1 MVAAIGRRVNANAV
15 LAIVAVAQFMVVL
28 DASVVN
34 VALPSIQ
41 RDVGFSEQSL
51 SWVLNAYT
59 LIFGGFLLLGGR
71 AADRL
76 GRRRLFMAGIALFA
90 GASLACGLSQSEATL
105 LIARGAQ
112 GLGGAMVSPAAL
124 SIILTTFAE
133 GTERNRALGVWG
145 AIAGAGGAVGL
156 LLGGAIVEV
165 LSWRWVFFVNVPI
178 GAAVLVLAPRILPES
193 RAEGVRGG
201 YDVEGAT
208 AITLGTM
215 ALVFTLIKAND
226 WGWASARTLAGL
238 AVSAALLVGFVWIE
252 RRHENPLVPLRIFSN
267 RSLAASDGTM
277 LLLAAAL
284 FGVFFFCTLYLQQ
297 VLGYNALKTGVAY
310 LPLTLTA
317 IVASGARLARGRPL
331 HAQAGARRRAARRD
345 GRLRAVHPP
354 AGRRRLRRSR
364 AARDGRDRRRA
375 GHVVR
380 ADHDRRDERRR
391 GRGLRPRLGSAQHDP
406 AGRRVAGPGRS
417 CRPSRR
423 RGSRARWTADRRCPA
438 ALTHGFTGAFTVSA
452 ILCAVAAVLAI
463 VAASRAAVASR
474 RTSTSRPSR
483 CRFARCPGAPYC
495 GHLARVAAW
504 GHRARL
510 AVAHPRRERRRYSMR
525 RGPAD
530 VTRAQRTDACACGRL
545 AAPGVAASVAR
556 FHIHCRQLTNA
567 NGVVRIG
574 SRRPPRGATR
584 LSGGAARCGSLQRKR
599 TTGFEPATF
608 GLGRH
613 KCQQIATRL
622 SRTDRGFSA
631 AAARAAALGAAPL
644 CRFSSTQTATR
655 RIGPRAPSKVRK
667 RMSLVVIAQE
677 A

>member
-1 MVAAIGRRVNANAV
+1 MPDVTITRREVRQVRSSSNAV

-133 GTERNRALGVWG
+133 GSERNRALGVWG

-156 LLGGAIVEV
+156 LLGGVIVEL

-178 GAAVLVLAPRILPES
+178 GAAVLLLAPRFLAES
-193 RAEGVRGG
+193 RGEGVRGG

-226 WGWASARTLAGL
+226 WGWGSARTLVGL
-238 AVSAALLVGFVWIE
+238 AVAAVLLVGFVWIE

-297 VLGYNALKTGVAY
+297 VLGYDALKSGVAF

-317 IVASGARLARGRPL
+317 IGRLRARLARGRPL

-345 GRLRAVHPP
+345 RGLRAVHPP

-364 AARDGRDRRRA
+364 AARDDRDRCRA
-375 GHVVR
+375 GPVVR

-406 AGRRVAGPGRS
+406 AGRRVARSGRPVG
-417 CRPSRR
+417 RLDVAGHERAAGRIGAARGADARLHRRVHRVRDPVRRR
-423 RGSRARWTADRRCPA
+423 RGPGHR
-438 ALTHGFTGAFTVSA
+438 
-452 ILCAVAAVLAI
+452 
-463 VAASRAAVASR
+463 AASRA
-474 RTSTSRPSR
+474 PS
-483 CRFARCPGAPYC
+483 
-495 GHLARVAAW
+495 
-504 GHRARL
+504 
-510 AVAHPRRERRRYSMR
+510 
-525 RGPAD
+525 
-530 VTRAQRTDACACGRL
+530 
-545 AAPGVAASVAR
+545 
-556 FHIHCRQLTNA
+556 
-567 NGVVRIG
+567 
-574 SRRPPRGATR
+574 
-584 LSGGAARCGSLQRKR
+584 
-599 TTGFEPATF
+599 
-608 GLGRH
+608 
-613 KCQQIATRL
+613 
-622 SRTDRGFSA
+622 
-631 AAARAAALGAAPL
+631 
-644 CRFSSTQTATR
+644 
-655 RIGPRAPSKVRK
+655 
-667 RMSLVVIAQE
+667 
-677 A
+677 

>member
-1 MVAAIGRRVNANAV
+1 MADVSITPGEVVRQLRASANAV

-76 GRRRLFMAGIALFA
+76 GRRRLFMAGMALFA

-133 GTERNRALGVWG
+133 GSERNRALAVWG

-178 GAAVLVLAPRILPES
+178 GAAVLLLAPRILLES
-193 RAEGVRGG
+193 RGEGVRGG

-226 WGWASARTLAGL
+226 WGWGSARTLAGL
-238 AVSAALLVGFVWIE
+238 AVAAALLVGFVWIE
-252 RRHENPLVPLRIFSN
+252 RRHDNPLVPLRIFSN

-277 LLLAAAL
+277 LLLSAAL

-317 IVASGARLARGRPL
+317 IAASGLASRVVDRFTPKPVLVGGLLVATVGFALFTRL
-331 HAQAGARRRAARRD
+331 QVD
-345 GRLRAVHPP
+345 GDY
-354 AGRRRLRRSR
+354 AGRVLPAMVVIGVGLGMSFVPITIAATSGVAAEDSGLASGLLNTTQQVGGSLGLAVLSAVSTSR
-364 AARDGRDRRRA
+364 VTSALDG
-375 GHVVR
+375 
-380 ADHDRRDERRR
+380 
-391 GRGLRPRLGSAQHDP
+391 GSAL
-406 AGRRVAGPGRS
+406 
-417 CRPSRR
+417 
-423 RGSRARWTADRRCPA
+423 PA

-452 ILCAVAAVLAI
+452 IVCAAAAVLAI
-463 VAASRAAVASR
+463 VLLPGRRREAEDVHVA
-474 RTSTSRPSR
+474 TVAMA
-483 CRFARCPGAPYC
+483 FARCPGAPYC

-504 GHRARL
+504 GHRMRG
-510 AVAHPRRERRRYSMR
+510 AVAR
-525 RGPAD
+525 
-530 VTRAQRTDACACGRL
+530 
-545 AAPGVAASVAR
+545 
-556 FHIHCRQLTNA
+556 
-567 NGVVRIG
+567 
-574 SRRPPRGATR
+574 SRP
-584 LSGGAARCGSLQRKR
+584 
-599 TTGFEPATF
+599 
-608 GLGRH
+608 
-613 KCQQIATRL
+613 
-622 SRTDRGFSA
+622 
-631 AAARAAALGAAPL
+631 
-644 CRFSSTQTATR
+644 
-655 RIGPRAPSKVRK
+655 
-667 RMSLVVIAQE
+667 
-677 A
+677 